1 MKVDKSK
8 WEKKRLGEVCD
19 VLNGLWKG
27 KKAPFI
33 NVGVI
38 RNTNFT
44 KNCQLDLNDV
54 AYLEVEQKQFQN
66 RKLQKGD
73 IIIEKSGGG
82 PKQPV
87 GRAVLFNEEDG
98 NYSFS
103 NFTSTL
109 RLKNNK
115 VLMSFYLHKYLYY
128 FYVKG
133 GTVEMQNHLTGIHN
147 LDFKQYK
154 NISIP
159 VPPLSEQQA
168 IASELDAIQS
178 LITKYDEQLND
189 YDNLAKSIFNE
200 MFGDVVS
207 NDKGWERKKISD
219 VCDTSAGGTP
229 NKSVQSYYLNGNIPW
244 LRSGEITQ
252 MIISNTEIMITKSGL
267 DNSSAK
273 IFPKNTIVVAM
284 YGATAGQVGILNFE
298 CSTNQAICGI
308 LPNDNISTVFM
319 YYVLVLMKKKL
330 IENASGS
337 AQPNISQ
344 QKIKSLSII
353 LPPLPLQQ
361 KFAARI
367 TAIESQKDEV
377 KQQIA
382 DLQTLFDSRMQYY
395 FD

>member
-8 WEKKRLGEVCD
+8 WEVK
-19 VLNGLWKG
+19 
-27 KKAPFI
+27 
-33 NVGVI
+33 
-38 RNTNFT
+38 
-44 KNCQLDLNDV
+44 
-54 AYLEVEQKQFQN
+54 
-66 RKLQKGD
+66 KLQNVCSITMGQSPDSKYYNSVGEGIPFFQGNADFGAKYPIIRSYCTLPTKIAYSGD
-73 IIIEKSGGG
+73 
-82 PKQPV
+82 
-87 GRAVLFNEEDG
+87 L
-98 NYSFS
+98 
-103 NFTSTL
+103 
-109 RLKNNK
+109 
-115 VLMSFYLHKYLYY
+115 LMSVRAPIGAINFANTKCCIGRGLCSMKANDTLSIPFLYY
-128 FYVKG
+128 FLLHSNTELNNKG
-133 GTVEMQNHLTGIHN
+133 TGCTFKCIN
-147 LDFKQYK
+147 KRVLYDFA
-154 NISIP
+154 IS
-159 VPPLSEQQA
+159 VPPLPEQQA

-178 LITKYDEQLND
+178 LITKYKEQLND